1 MVTLNYSIV
10 GANGDTVN
18 LDGSDGYYLTTGFR
32 GAGIPPTDVRI
43 TNSAGDGG
51 TWRSTRRGVR
61 DLDLPVTVI
70 GVDRADVEAKLRRFA
85 SALSDRYGTP
95 FLVAKYSDGS
105 SYQIEVHYTG
115 GAETQFG
122 GEAGDTFA
130 RWVVTLQAPDPFW
143 TSQQAVS
150 FSLGYDATTRGLL
163 PNLSQ
168 LQVKTDSVIG
178 AFTIENPG
186 DVDAYPVWS
195 IEGKSTL
202 TSLSLNGVGFTYTEN
217 MATATG
223 KRTINTRTASVVDA
237 SSTNLYAYLGTAP
250 KLFAMPPGLSTISL
264 SIAGADSTTRLSG
277 YFQPRREVLH

>member
-1 MVTLNYSIV
+1 MVTLNYAIQGS
-10 GANGDTVN
+10 NGDTIS
-18 LDGSDGYYLTTGFR
+18 LDGLTGFYLTSGFR
-32 GAGIPPTDVRI
+32 GVGIPPTDVRI
-43 TNSAGDGG
+43 SNSAGDGG

-70 GVDRADVEAKLRRFA
+70 GTDRGDVESKLRRLA

-95 FLVAKYSDGS
+95 MLLAKYSDGT

-115 GAETQFG
+115 GGETQFG
-122 GEAGDTFA
+122 SDAGDTFA
-130 RWVVTLQAPDPFW
+130 RWLITLQAPDPFW

-150 FSLGYDATTRGLL
+150 FSLGYDAATRGLL

-178 AFTIENPG
+178 SFTIENPG

-195 IEGKSTL
+195 IQGKSTL
-202 TSLSLNGVGFTYTEN
+202 LSLSLNGVGFTYTEN
-217 MATATG
+217 MAAGTA
-223 KRTINTRTASVVDA
+223 KRTINTRTASVVDP
-237 SSTNLYAYLGTAP
+237 SGTNLYANLGTAP
-250 KLFAMPPGLSTISL
+250 KLFAMPPGSSSISL
-264 SIAGADSTTRLSG
+264 SIAGADATTGFAG

>member
-1 MVTLNYSIV
+1 MVTLSYLIQ
-10 GANGDTVN
+10 GANGDVIPF
-18 LDGSDGYYLTTGFR
+18 DGSTGFYLTSGFR
-32 GAGIPPTDVRI
+32 GVGIPPTDVRI
-43 TNSAGDGG
+43 SNSAGDGG

-61 DLDLPVTVI
+61 DLDLPLTVI
-70 GVDRADVEAKLRRFA
+70 GTDRADVETKLRRLA
-85 SALSDRYGTP
+85 AALSDRYGTP
-95 FLVAKYSDGS
+95 MLLARYSDGT
-105 SYQIEVHYTG
+105 SYQLEVHYTG

-122 GEAGDTFA
+122 SDAGDQFA

-186 DVDAYPVWS
+186 DVEAYPVWS
-195 IEGKSTL
+195 IQGKSTL
-202 TSLSLNGVGFTYTEN
+202 LSLSLNGIGFTYTEN
-217 MATATG
+217 MATGTG
-223 KRTINTRTASVVDA
+223 KRTINTRTASVVDSA
-237 SSTNLYAYLGTAP
+237 GTNLYDNLGTAP
-250 KLFAMPPGLSTISL
+250 KLFAMPPGSSSISL
-264 SIAGADSTTRLSG
+264 SITGADATTGFAG

>member
-18 LDGSDGYYLTTGFR
+18 LDGSDGFYLTTGFR

-43 TNSAGDGG
+43 SNSAGDGG

-61 DLDLPVTVI
+61 DLDLPVTVL
-70 GVDRADVEAKLRRFA
+70 GVDRGEVEAKLRRFA

-95 FLVAKYSDGS
+95 HLVATYSDGT

-122 GEAGDTFA
+122 SEAGDTFA

-150 FSLGYDATTRGLL
+150 FSLGYDASTRGIL

-186 DVDAYPVWS
+186 DVDAYPVWTL
-195 IEGKSTL
+195 EGKSTL

-217 MATATG
+217 MASATG
-223 KRTINTRTASVVDA
+223 ARTINTRTASVVDA

>member
-1 MVTLNYSIV
+1 MVTLNYSIA

-18 LDGSDGYYLTTGFR
+18 LDGSDGFYLTTGFR

-61 DLDLPVTVI
+61 DLDLPVTVL

-202 TSLSLNGVGFTYTEN
+202 TSLSLNCVGFTYTEN

-277 YFQPRREVLH
+277 FFQPRREVLH